1 MTKDGW
7 RHTED
12 WPYYIRKRH
21 NQPWEM
27 SMLDEKGNE
36 IKHFNKLLPES
47 AEALALIA
55 EECAEVIQA
64 IAKIQR
70 HGFYSE
76 HPVSGI
82 PNWTTLHREVG
93 DLLAA
98 LRIGEV
104 NQVIDWGNVIRARD
118 SKLMKVS
125 RYLHHA
131 KVTADAT

>member
-1 MTKDGW
+1 MNA
-7 RHTED
+7 EF
-12 WPYYIRKRH
+12 
-21 NQPWEM
+21 Q
-27 SMLDEKGNE
+27 
-36 IKHFNKLLPES
+36 HFNDLMPEA

-64 IAKIQR
+64 ITKIQR

-76 HPVSGI
+76 HPDTRI
-82 PNWTTLHREVG
+82 PNWRSLHREVG

-104 NQVIDWGNVIRARD
+104 NQVVDWANVIRARD
-118 SKLMKVS
+118 AKLMRVG

-131 KVTADAT
+131 KVTADDSALSAEPHHD